1 MHSSQNI
8 GIIINLIL
16 ASDLNNIIIKYS
28 ILWKTFVAVGGRGGR
43 GGEEEANIFGETP

>member
-16 ASDLNNIIIKYS
+16 ASDLNNIIIEYS
-28 ILWKTFVAVGGRGGR
+28 ILWKPFVGVGGGGVRGR
-43 GGEEEANIFGETP
+43 QIFFGETP